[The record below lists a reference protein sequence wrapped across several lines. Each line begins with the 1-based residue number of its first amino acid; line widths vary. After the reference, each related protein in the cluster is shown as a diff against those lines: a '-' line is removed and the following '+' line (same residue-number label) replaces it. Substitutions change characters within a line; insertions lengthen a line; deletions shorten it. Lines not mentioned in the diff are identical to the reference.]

1 MTDNRQ
7 DKFESLLGRSPLSGE
22 QVGLFLQFYALVL
35 KWNDR
40 LHLTSLTEPDE
51 FIDRHIT
58 ESLFAVPLIPE
69 TVAVVWDMGTGMGVP
84 GIPLAILRP
93 DLNVVLVDSS
103 RKKAIY
109 LEEAVSELGLSNARV
124 LCRRIEDLEPLD
136 SDALLTARAVER
148 MESLLPALLR
158 LGAACPRLLIFG
170 GHSLAEKLRSLLDES
185 RNMTIHTLPGSE
197 GRLLI
202 TVDRS
207 T

>member
-1 MTDNRQ
+1 MTDNRH
-7 DKFESLLGRSPLSGE
+7 DKFESLLRRSPLSGE

-51 FIDRHIT
+51 FLDRHIT
-58 ESLFAVPLIPE
+58 ESLFAAPLIPE
-69 TVAVVWDMGTGMGVP
+69 TVAAVWDLGTGMGVP
-84 GIPLAILRP
+84 GIPLAIVRP
-93 DLNVVLVDSS
+93 DLDVVLVDSS

-109 LEEAVSELGLSNARV
+109 LEEVISKLGLSNVRV
-124 LCRRIEDLEPLD
+124 LCRRIEELEPFD
-136 SDALLTARAVER
+136 SGALLTARAVER

-170 GHSLAEKLRSLLDES
+170 GRSLAEKLQLDEN
-185 RNMTIHTLPGSE
+185 RKMTIHNLPGSE

-202 TVDRS
+202 AVDRS